1 MEFYGPGGARCAEID
16 EKPLDHDLQLIRI
29 IIGES
34 TYLLAVVNVNTF
46 GHGLDLQPSIDV
58 IGVTSHIVNIDD
70 TIAQEC
76 ASVQLQ
82 RLPEVL
88 ETVRRRLEELSHYI
102 YASCSVEAPHIRET
116 DLTCA
121 GAGKSICGYCPSRET
136 GMSWSGE
143 LQGDNFNVQP
153 VLAWKTLLFQLC
165 QVGEDA
171 SVGNGRT
178 WPKRRFS
185 ELVVIPVAYA
195 DGYSDTLGNRGRVL
209 FRGRSATV
217 VGRVCMSIPAA
228 VGIDSPGVSVN
239 DDVIWEDGLALSS
252 ETFDCEFSSRP
263 SPAATQAFL

>member
-1 MEFYGPGGARCAEID
+1 MEFYDPGGARWTEIHG
-16 EKPLDHDLQLIRI
+16 KPLDHDLQLMRI
-29 IIGES
+29 ITGKS
-34 TYLLAVVNVNTF
+34 TYLLVVVNVNTF

-58 IGVTSHIVNIDD
+58 IGVPSHIVKIDD

-88 ETVRRRLEELSHYI
+88 ASMRRRLEELSHYI
-102 YASCSVEAPHIRET
+102 RASCSVEALHIRET
-116 DLTCA
+116 GLTRA

-153 VLAWKTLLFQLC
+153 VLAWKTLAFHLC
-165 QVGEDA
+165 QVGGDA

-217 VGRVCMSIPAA
+217 VGRVCMSIPGA
-228 VGIDSPGVSVN
+228 VGIDSPGVSVF
-239 DDVIWEDGLALSS
+239 DDVIWEDGLAWSS
-252 ETFDCEFSSRP
+252 DTIDYEFSSRP
-263 SPAATQAFL
+263 SPAATQAFV